1 MEIKK
6 VVVIGSGTMGSGIAA
21 HLCNANIPVTLLDL
35 KTDISEKARDNIQRS
50 KPPLLLDKSK
60 INNIKVGNIFENFSE
75 VKEADWVVEAVV
87 ERIDVKH
94 DIYEKIFKERKKGA
108 IVSSNTS
115 SIPIKVLSQNLTEG
129 EKKDFCITH
138 FFNPVR
144 YMALLEIVKNENNDL
159 EKINA
164 LKKFCEIELGKGAI
178 VCNDTPGF
186 LGNRVGVYAMQI
198 AMTEAFKMKLSI
210 EEADAIFGRPMG
222 IPKTGIF
229 GLYDLIGIDL
239 MADVL
244 KSFIKE
250 LPKTDNFHE
259 VAKEIPL
266 VKKLIETGYT
276 GRKGKGGFYR
286 INKTDGKKV
295 MEALNLETGEYHA
308 SKKINIKSGKV
319 DLVALINRDDKY
331 GKYAWSVISKIIKY
345 ASSLIPGIT
354 KEFNDIDE
362 AMRLGFN
369 WSKGPFEMLEE
380 IGVDNFF
387 NKVDEYGNIDF
398 LENLAKSKNEKFYGE
413 RQKYTDI
420 ETLGKVK
427 KKATS
432 IDGNDS
438 AKIYRFKDYNIVEF
452 TTKANALDYDS
463 MDALNK
469 ATDKPLI
476 IINESMQ
483 FSAGVNL
490 SYTMN
495 YADKRDFKSIEKFIK
510 YFQETCKQLKYS
522 DHPVISAPSGLTLG
536 GGFEV
541 MVQSNFVASHTNI
554 VVGLVET
561 IVGLVPAGG
570 GCKEM
575 LARWL
580 ETEEAKKDPH
590 YAPLRVFDIIGNA
603 KTATSPVEAEPL
615 KYLRAKD
622 KKIMNRNSLLEV
634 SKKIIEENRDFKT
647 PSENS
652 FNLPGKAVKD
662 EMIKTLEKLY
672 DDKIILDHGMEVG
685 KELANVLSGGDT
697 TIDKTLSEDDMFKL
711 ELDSFMR
718 LIETKKTQERIKH
731 TLATGKPLVN
741 YYFLLFFIFYFFIT
755 KFFNYLLFFSYL
767 LQIKFSF
774 PFFYS
779 FIFFYN
785 SFFFCNSSFNYF
797 LFF

>member
-1 MEIKK
+1 MQIKK
-6 VVVIGSGTMGSGIAA
+6 VVIIGSGTMGSGIAA

-35 KTDISEKARDNIQRS
+35 TNEISKKARDRIFKS

-60 INNIKVGNIFENFSE
+60 IENIKIGNINDNFDT

-87 ERIDVKH
+87 ERIDIKH
-94 DIYEKIFKERKKGA
+94 SIYEKIFKNRKTGA

-115 SIPIKVLSQNLTEG
+115 SIPIKVLSEKLTVE

-144 YMALLEIVKNENNDL
+144 YMGLLEIVKNENNDL
-159 EKINA
+159 DKINS

-186 LGNRVGVYAMQI
+186 LGNRIGVFAMQV

-210 EEADAIFGRPMG
+210 EEADMIFGRPMG
-222 IPKTGIF
+222 IPKTGVF

-250 LPKTDNFHE
+250 LSKNDPFQE

-266 VKKLIETGYT
+266 VKKLIESGYT

-286 INKTDGKKV
+286 VNKSDGKKV
-295 MEALNLETGEYHA
+295 MEAINLTTGEYSP
-308 SKKINIKSGKV
+308 SKKINIKSEKV
-319 DLVALINRDDKY
+319 NLETLINRDDKY
-331 GKYAWSVISKIIKY
+331 GQYAWSVISKIIKY
-345 ASSLIPGIT
+345 ASSLVPEIT

-369 WSKGPFEMLEE
+369 WTKGPFEMLEE
-380 IGVDNFF
+380 IGVKNFF
-387 NKVDEYGNIDF
+387 NKIDSYQGNEF
-398 LENLAKSKNEKFYGE
+398 LENLAKTQDQNFYGE
-413 RQKYTDI
+413 RQKYTNI

-432 IDGNDS
+432 IDGNNS
-438 AKIYRFKDYNIVEF
+438 AQIYRFKNYNIVEF

-463 MDALNK
+463 MDALKK

-490 SYTMN
+490 SYTMEF
-495 YADKRDFKSIEKFIK
+495 AEKGDFESIEKFIR
-510 YFQETCKQLKYS
+510 YFQETCKHLKYS

-561 IVGLVPAGG
+561 IVGLIPAGG

-580 ETEEAKKDPH
+580 DTEEAKKDPH
-590 YAPLRVFDIIGNA
+590 YASLKVFDIIGYG
-603 KTATSPVEAEPL
+603 KTATSPVEAVPM
-615 KYLRAKD
+615 KYLRPKD

-634 SKKIIEENRDFKT
+634 SKKILEDNRDFKA
-647 PSENS
+647 PSETK
-652 FNLPGKAVKD
+652 FNLAGKPAKD
-662 EMIKTLEKLY
+662 EMIKILEKLFN
-672 DDKIILDHGMEVG
+672 DKIILDHGMKVG
-685 KELANVLSGGDT
+685 KELATVLSGGDT
-697 TIDKTLSEDDMFKL
+697 KIDRALSEEDLFKL
-711 ELDSFMR
+711 ELNAFMR
-718 LIETKKTQERIKH
+718 LIETKETQSRIKH
-731 TLATGKPLVN
+731 TLATGKPLIN
-741 YYFLLFFIFYFFIT
+741 
-755 KFFNYLLFFSYL
+755 
-767 LQIKFSF
+767 
-774 PFFYS
+774 
-779 FIFFYN
+779 
-785 SFFFCNSSFNYF
+785 
-797 LFF
+797 

>member
-1 MEIKK
+1 MKIEK
-6 VVVIGSGTMGSGIAA
+6 VVIIGSGTMGSGIAA

-35 KTDISEKARDNIQRS
+35 KTEISEQARDKIHKS

-60 INNIKVGNIFENFSE
+60 ISNIKVGNILDNFSE
-75 VKEADWVVEAVV
+75 VKEADWIVEAVV
-87 ERIDVKH
+87 ERIDIKH

-115 SIPIKVLSQNLTEG
+115 SIPIKVLSQNLTEE

-144 YMALLEIVKNENNDL
+144 YMGLLEIVKNENNDL
-159 EKINA
+159 EKIKA
-164 LKKFCEIELGKGAI
+164 LKKFCETELGKGAI

-266 VKKLIETGYT
+266 VKNLIETGYI

-295 MEALNLETGEYHA
+295 MEALNLETGEYHV
-308 SKKINIKSGKV
+308 SKKINIKSEKV

-331 GKYAWSVISKIIKY
+331 GKYAWSVTSKIIKY
-345 ASSLIPGIT
+345 ASSLVPEIT

-369 WSKGPFEMLEE
+369 WTKGPFEMLEE
-380 IGVDNFF
+380 IGVNNFF
-387 NKVDEYGNIDF
+387 NKVDEYGNNNF

-432 IDGNDS
+432 IDGNNS
-438 AKIYRFKDYNIVEF
+438 AQIYRFKDYNIVEF
-452 TTKANALDYDS
+452 TTKANALDYNS
-463 MDALNK
+463 MDALKK

-490 SYTMN
+490 SYIMDF
-495 YADKRDFKSIEKFIK
+495 ADKGDFKSIEKFIR
-510 YFQETCKQLKYS
+510 YFQETCNHLKYS
-522 DHPVISAPSGLTLG
+522 DCPVISAPSGLTLG

-541 MVQSNFVASHTNI
+541 MVHSNFVVSHTNI

-561 IVGLVPAGG
+561 IVGLIPAGG

-590 YAPLRVFDIIGNA
+590 YAPLKVFDIIGYA
-603 KTATSPVEAEPL
+603 KTATSPVEAEPMM
-615 KYLRAKD
+615 YLRAED

-634 SKKIIEENRDFKT
+634 SKKILEENREFKA
-647 PSENS
+647 PREIN
-652 FNLPGKAVKD
+652 FNLPGKTVKN
-662 EMIKTLEKLY
+662 EMIKVLEKLY
-672 DDKIILDHGMEVG
+672 NDKVILDHGMEVG
-685 KELANVLSGGDT
+685 KELAHVLSGGDT
-697 TIDKTLSEDDMFKL
+697 TIDKILSEEDMFKL

-731 TLATGKPLVN
+731 TLATGKPLIN
-741 YYFLLFFIFYFFIT
+741 
-755 KFFNYLLFFSYL
+755 
-767 LQIKFSF
+767 
-774 PFFYS
+774 
-779 FIFFYN
+779 
-785 SFFFCNSSFNYF
+785 
-797 LFF
+797 

>member
-35 KTDISEKARDNIQRS
+35 KTEISEKARDRIYNS

-60 INNIKVGNIFENFSE
+60 INNIKVGNISDNFSE
-75 VKEADWVVEAVV
+75 VAEADWVVEAVV
-87 ERIDVKH
+87 ERIDIKH
-94 DIYEKIFKERKKGA
+94 DIYEKIFKVRKKGA

-115 SIPIKVLSQNLTEG
+115 SIPIKVLSEHLSEE

-144 YMALLEIVKNENNDL
+144 YMGLLEIVKNENNDL
-159 EKINA
+159 DKINF

-198 AMTEAFKMKLSI
+198 AMTEAFKMKLSV
-210 EEADAIFGRPMG
+210 EEADAVFGRPMG

-239 MADVL
+239 MGDVL

-250 LPKTDNFHE
+250 LPETDKFHI

-286 INKTDGKKV
+286 INKTDGKKI
-295 MEALNLETGEYHA
+295 MEALNLETGDYSP
-308 SKKINIKSGKV
+308 SKKINIKTEKV
-319 DLVALINRDDKY
+319 DLKSLINRDDKY
-331 GKYAWSVISKIIKY
+331 GEYAWSVISKIIKY
-345 ASSLIPGIT
+345 ASSLVPGIT

-369 WSKGPFEMLEE
+369 WAKGPFEMLEE
-380 IGVDNFF
+380 IGVNNFF
-387 NKVDEYGNIDF
+387 NKIDEYKGNNF
-398 LENLAKSKNEKFYGE
+398 LENLAQSKDEEFYGE
-413 RQKYTDI
+413 RQKYTKI

-427 KKATS
+427 KTAMS
-432 IDGNDS
+432 IDGNNS
-438 AKIYRFKDYNIVEF
+438 AQIYRFKDYNIVEF

-463 MDALNK
+463 MDALKK

-490 SYTMN
+490 SYTMEFAN
-495 YADKRDFKSIEKFIK
+495 KGDFKSIEKFIR
-510 YFQETCKQLKYS
+510 YFQETCKHLKYS
-522 DHPVISAPSGLTLG
+522 NYPVISAPSGLTLG

-541 MVQSNFVASHTNI
+541 MVHSNFVASHTNI
-554 VVGLVET
+554 VVGLVES
-561 IVGLVPAGG
+561 IVGLIPAGG

-580 ETEEAKKDPH
+580 DTEEAKKDPD
-590 YAPLRVFDIIGNA
+590 YASLKVFDIIGYG
-603 KTATSPVEAEPL
+603 KTATSPVEAMPM
-615 KYLRAKD
+615 KYLKPED

-634 SKKIIEENRDFKT
+634 SKKILEENRDFKAPAMT
-647 PSENS
+647 K
-652 FNLPGKAVKD
+652 FNLAGNIVK
-662 EMIKTLEKLY
+662 EKMIKVLDKLY
-672 DDKIILDHGMEVG
+672 NDKVILDHGMRVG

-697 TIDKTLSEDDMFKL
+697 TIDKTLSEDDLFRL
-711 ELDSFMR
+711 ELDAFMR
-718 LIETKKTQERIKH
+718 LIETKETQERIKH
-731 TLATGKPLVN
+731 TLGTGKPLIN
-741 YYFLLFFIFYFFIT
+741 
-755 KFFNYLLFFSYL
+755 
-767 LQIKFSF
+767 
-774 PFFYS
+774 
-779 FIFFYN
+779 
-785 SFFFCNSSFNYF
+785 
-797 LFF
+797 

>member
-1 MEIKK
+1 MDIKK

-21 HLCNANIPVTLLDL
+21 HLCNANVPVTLLDL
-35 KTDISEKARDNIQRS
+35 TTEISEKARDRIFKSR
-50 KPPLLLDKSK
+50 PPLLLDKSQ
-60 INNIKVGNIFENFSE
+60 IENIKVGNINDNFDV

-87 ERIDVKH
+87 ERIDIKH
-94 DIYEKIFKERKKGA
+94 NIYEKIFKNRKAGA

-115 SIPIKVLSQNLTEG
+115 SIPIQVLSEKLSTE

-144 YMALLEIVKNENNDL
+144 YMGLLEIVKNENNDL
-159 EKINA
+159 TKINS
-164 LKKFCEIELGKGAI
+164 LKKFCEVELGKGAI

-186 LGNRVGVYAMQI
+186 LGNRIGVFAMQV

-222 IPKTGIF
+222 IPKTGVF

-250 LPKTDNFHE
+250 LSENDPFQE
-259 VAKEIPL
+259 VAREIPL

-286 INKTDGKKV
+286 VNKTGASKV
-295 MEALNLETGEYHA
+295 MEAINLETGEYSV
-308 SKKINIKSGKV
+308 SKKINIGSDKV
-319 DLVALINRDDKY
+319 DLKSLISRDDKF

-345 ASSLIPGIT
+345 SSSLVPGIT
-354 KEFNDIDE
+354 KDFNDIDE

-369 WSKGPFEMLEE
+369 WTKGPFEMLEE
-380 IGVDNFF
+380 ISVENFL
-387 NKVDEYGNIDF
+387 NRVDEIEGNEF
-398 LENLAKSKNEKFYGE
+398 LENLSKTKNQDFYGS
-413 RQKYTDI
+413 RQKYTEI

-427 KKATS
+427 KKAIS
-432 IDGNDS
+432 IDGNNS
-438 AKIYRFKDYNIVEF
+438 AQVYRFNDYNIVEF

-463 MDALNK
+463 MDALKK

-490 SYTMN
+490 TYTMDFAN
-495 YADKRDFKSIEKFIK
+495 KGDFKSIEKFIK
-510 YFQETCKQLKYS
+510 YFQETCKHLKYS
-522 DHPVISAPSGLTLG
+522 EHPVISAPSGLTLG

-561 IVGLVPAGG
+561 IVGLIPAGG

-580 ETEEAKKDPH
+580 DTNEAKNDPN
-590 YAPLRVFDIIGNA
+590 YAPLKVFDIIGYG
-603 KTATSPVEAEPL
+603 KTATSPIEAEPM
-615 KYLRAKD
+615 KYLKPED
-622 KKIMNRNSLLEV
+622 KKIMNRNSLLDI
-634 SKKIIEENRDFKT
+634 SKEILNNNKDFKAPLET
-647 PSENS
+647 K
-652 FNLPGKAVKD
+652 FNLPGKTVLP
-662 EMIKTLEKLY
+662 EMNKILDKLY
-672 DDKIILDHGMEVG
+672 NDKVILDHGLKVAQ
-685 KELANVLSGGDT
+685 ELAHVLSGGDT
-697 TIDKTLSEDDMFKL
+697 TIDKTLTEDDLYKL
-711 ELDSFMR
+711 ELDAFMR
-718 LIETKKTQERIKH
+718 LIETKETQDRIKH

-741 YYFLLFFIFYFFIT
+741 
-755 KFFNYLLFFSYL
+755 
-767 LQIKFSF
+767 
-774 PFFYS
+774 
-779 FIFFYN
+779 
-785 SFFFCNSSFNYF
+785 
-797 LFF
+797 

>member
-1 MEIKK
+1 MDIKK

-35 KTDISEKARDNIQRS
+35 KTEISEKARDRIHKS
-50 KPPLLLDKSK
+50 KPPLLIDKSK
-60 INNIKVGNIFENFSE
+60 INNIKVGNISDNFDA
-75 VKEADWVVEAVV
+75 VKDADWVVEAVV
-87 ERIDVKH
+87 ERIDIKH
-94 DIYEKIFKERKKGA
+94 QIYEKIFKVRKDGA

-115 SIPIKVLSQNLTEG
+115 SIPIKILSEHLTNI

-144 YMALLEIVKNENNDL
+144 YMGLLEIVKNENNDL
-159 EKINA
+159 NKINQ
-164 LKKFCEIELGKGAI
+164 LKKFCEVELGKGAI
-178 VCNDTPGF
+178 ICNDTPGF
-186 LGNRVGVYAMQI
+186 LGNRVGVYAMQV

-222 IPKTGIF
+222 IPKTGVF

-250 LPKTDNFHE
+250 LPKSDEFHE

-286 INKTDGKKV
+286 MNKTGSIKV
-295 MEALNLETGEYHA
+295 MEAINLETGDYSI
-308 SKKINIKSGKV
+308 SKKIDIKSDQV
-319 DLVALINRDDKY
+319 DLKRLINRKDKY
-331 GKYAWSVISKIIKY
+331 GDYAWSVLSKIIKY
-345 ASSLIPGIT
+345 ASSLVPKIT

-369 WSKGPFEMLEE
+369 WAKGPFEMLDE
-380 IGVDNFF
+380 IGVKNFF
-387 NKVDEYGNIDF
+387 DKIDDFKGNNF
-398 LENLAKSKNEKFYGE
+398 LEELSKNKNEDFYGE
-413 RQKYTDI
+413 RQKYTNI

-427 KKATS
+427 KTAS
-432 IDGNDS
+432 SVDGNNS
-438 AKIYRFKDYNIVEF
+438 AKIYRFNDYNIVEF
-452 TTKANALDYDS
+452 TTKANALNYDS
-463 MDALNK
+463 MDALKK

-490 SYTMN
+490 TYTMEF
-495 YADKRDFKSIEKFIK
+495 ADKRDFKSIEKFIK
-510 YFQETCKQLKYS
+510 YFQETCKHLKYS
-522 DHPVISAPSGLTLG
+522 KYPVISAPSGLTLG

-561 IVGLVPAGG
+561 IVGLIPAGG

-580 ETEEAKKDPH
+580 NTNEAKVDPN
-590 YAPLRVFDIIGNA
+590 YASLKVFDIIGYGR
-603 KTATSPVEAEPL
+603 TATSPVEAEPM
-615 KYLRAKD
+615 KYLRPED
-622 KKIMNRNSLLEV
+622 KKIMNRNSLFEV
-634 SKKIIEENRDFKT
+634 SKKIIMDNIDFKA
-647 PSENS
+647 PEELK
-652 FNLPGKAVKD
+652 FNLPGKSVLKD
-662 EMIKTLEKLY
+662 MNKILDNLY
-672 DDKIILDHGMEVG
+672 NEKIILDHGVIVA

-697 TIDKTLSEDDMFKL
+697 TIDKTLSEDDLFKL
-711 ELDSFMR
+711 ELDAFMK
-718 LIETKKTQERIKH
+718 LIETKETQDRIKH

-741 YYFLLFFIFYFFIT
+741 
-755 KFFNYLLFFSYL
+755 
-767 LQIKFSF
+767 
-774 PFFYS
+774 
-779 FIFFYN
+779 
-785 SFFFCNSSFNYF
+785 
-797 LFF
+797 

>member
-1 MEIKK
+1 MQIKK

-21 HLCNANIPVTLLDL
+21 HLCNANVPVTLLDL
-35 KTDISEKARDNIQRS
+35 KTEISEMARERIHKSR
-50 KPPLLLDKSK
+50 PPLLIDKSK
-60 INNIKVGNIFENFSE
+60 INNIKVGNITDNFDV
-75 VKEADWVVEAVV
+75 VKDADWVVEAVV
-87 ERIDVKH
+87 ERIDIKH
-94 DIYEKIFKERKKGA
+94 QIYEKIFKSRKDGA

-115 SIPIKVLSQNLTEG
+115 SIPIKVLSEHLTDI

-144 YMALLEIVKNENNDL
+144 YMGLLEIVKNENNDL
-159 EKINA
+159 NKINQ
-164 LKKFCEIELGKGAI
+164 LKEFCEIELGKGAI
-178 VCNDTPGF
+178 ICNDTPGF

-222 IPKTGIF
+222 IPKTGVF

-250 LPKTDNFHE
+250 LPKSDEFHE

-266 VKKLIETGYT
+266 VKKLVETGYT

-286 INKTDGKKV
+286 MNKNGATKV
-295 MEALNLETGEYHA
+295 MEAINLETGNYSK
-308 SKKINIKSGKV
+308 SKKIDIKSDKV
-319 DLVALINRDDKY
+319 DLKRLINRGDKY
-331 GKYAWSVISKIIKY
+331 GDYAWSVLSKIIKY
-345 ASSLIPGIT
+345 ASSLVPGIT

-380 IGVDNFF
+380 IGVKIFFDKVDNF
-387 NKVDEYGNIDF
+387 KGNNF
-398 LENLAKSKNEKFYGE
+398 LENLLKTKNEDFYGE
-413 RQKYTDI
+413 RQKYTNI

-427 KKATS
+427 KKAS
-432 IDGNDS
+432 SLDGNES
-438 AKIYRFKDYNIVEF
+438 AKIYRFSDYNIVEF
-452 TTKANALDYDS
+452 TTKANALNYDS
-463 MDALNK
+463 MDALKK

-490 SYTMN
+490 TYTMQF
-495 YADKRDFKSIEKFIK
+495 ADKNDFKSIEKFIK
-510 YFQETCKQLKYS
+510 YFQETCKHLKYS
-522 DHPVISAPSGLTLG
+522 KHPVISAPSGLTLG

-561 IVGLVPAGG
+561 IVGLIPAGG

-580 ETEEAKKDPH
+580 DTDEAKKDPN
-590 YAPLRVFDIIGNA
+590 YAPLKVFDIIGYG
-603 KTATSPVEAEPL
+603 KTATSPVEAEPM
-615 KYLRAKD
+615 KYLKPED

-634 SKKIIEENRDFKT
+634 SKKILTENKNFKA
-647 PSENS
+647 PKELR
-652 FNLPGKAVKD
+652 FKLPGKAVIG
-662 EMIKTLEKLY
+662 EMDKILKKLY
-672 DDKIILDHGMEVG
+672 NDKVILDHGVEVA
-685 KELANVLSGGDT
+685 KELAHVLSGGDT
-697 TIDKTLSEDDMFKL
+697 TIDKTLSEDDIFKL
-711 ELDSFMR
+711 ELDAFMR
-718 LIETKKTQERIKH
+718 LIETQKTQDRIKH
-731 TLATGKPLVN
+731 TLATGKPLIN
-741 YYFLLFFIFYFFIT
+741 
-755 KFFNYLLFFSYL
+755 
-767 LQIKFSF
+767 
-774 PFFYS
+774 
-779 FIFFYN
+779 
-785 SFFFCNSSFNYF
+785 
-797 LFF
+797 